1 MKTDMWLAL
10 MALVLPYLVPPE
22 QFQKWMLRPVFA
34 LHERGR
40 QKKRAR
46 LEARKAFLT
55 KLHDSA
61 MEQSQYL
68 LQGVLIILAALA
80 AAVVLGLQMWMTWP
94 HGMVGFTWIGALSLY
109 FFALYRLGVHR
120 RVRTPA
126 SFEKAMQQIDA
137 QIVALQTDDA
147 RTVDDQPGSSTG
159 RW

>member
-1 MKTDMWLAL
+1 MKMDLWVAL

-40 QKKRAR
+40 QKKRVR

-68 LQGVLIILAALA
+68 LQGVLIFLAALA
-80 AAVVLGLQMWMTWP
+80 AAVVLGLQVWMSWP
-94 HGMVGFTWIGALSLY
+94 HGIVGFVWIAALSLY

-120 RVRTPA
+120 RVHTPA
-126 SFEKAMQQIDA
+126 LFEKTIKLIDA
-137 QIVALQTDDA
+137 QIAALQTDDA
-147 RTVDDQPGSSTG
+147 RSVDDQKGSPT
-159 RW
+159 